1 MLQAVLDVAL
11 KGSVICASAWGLA
24 WIMRRSSAC
33 VRNRVWVFTL
43 ASLLVLPLLSFVTP
57 VWQLPLLPSIHQWG
71 GAAGGHLETAP
82 IGTPGLLNGAASA
95 AQLPGVAGGEATEA
109 AFGAHWSHWVL
120 LCLAA
125 GSLVVLLWTLA
136 WHLRVR
142 RIIRQAEPLGGG
154 WSELLQTLS
163 RSFRLHR
170 SVRLLKTPAVK
181 TGITVGTL
189 RPAIIL
195 PEHAEDWNEA
205 RRRFVIAHEL
215 AHIERHDA
223 LIEDLATVVTILYW
237 FNPLV
242 WMVLGRLRIE
252 RERDCDNAV
261 LRTGAKPSDYA
272 MQLMEIAKDVRGDT
286 AMVWQPARISQDS
299 NLKDRLL
306 HILNPDTRRGSA
318 GRRATLGAALLLMVL
333 ILPLSSLGVW
343 KHAAGEWVLPEVALP
358 AKSAMYWSEVVRP
371 ETSAAY
377 LVECLLMG
385 SGISAAVDV
394 FGRIVAQE
402 KSERDFYIDENEF
415 NQMGYRYMY
424 AGKTPEAI
432 AIFRMNVVA
441 FSSSWNVYDS
451 LGEAYLLAGQY
462 DLAGSNYKRSLQLGS
477 QNAEK
482 ALKNLQYIEQHN
494 ASGLQ
499 H

>member
-1 MLQAVLDVAL
+1 MLQTILDVAI
-11 KGSVICASAWGLA
+11 KGSVICAWAWGFA

-57 VWQLPLLPSIHQWG
+57 VWQLPLLPNIQQWG
-71 GAAGGHLETAP
+71 GASGVHAGIAS
-82 IGTPGLLNGAASA
+82 IGTPPVSNGAASGA
-95 AQLPGVAGGEATEA
+95 LWPGAQSGEAA
-109 AFGAHWSHWVL
+109 GRAFGGHWSHWVL
-120 LCLAA
+120 FGIAA
-125 GSLVVLLWTLA
+125 GSVIVLLWTLA
-136 WHLRVR
+136 WRLRIR
-142 RIIRQAEPLGGG
+142 RIIRQAEPLRGA
-154 WSELLQTLS
+154 WSELLETLS
-163 RSFRLHR
+163 RNFRLPR
-170 SVRLLKTPAVK
+170 GVRLLRTPAVK

-189 RPAIIL
+189 RPAVIL
-195 PEHAEDWNEA
+195 PEDAENWSGA

-242 WMVLGRLRIE
+242 WVALGRLRIE

-261 LRTGAKPSDYA
+261 LRMGAKPSDYA
-272 MQLMEIAKDVRGDT
+272 MQLMEIAKDVRGGA
-286 AMVWQPARISQDS
+286 AMAWQPARISQDS
-299 NLKDRLL
+299 KLKDRLL

-333 ILPLSSLGVW
+333 ILPLSALGVW
-343 KHAAGEWVLPEVALP
+343 KHAAGEWVIPNAAFPE
-358 AKSAMYWSEVVRP
+358 KSAMYWSQIGRP

-377 LVECLLMG
+377 LVECLLID
-385 SGISAAVDV
+385 SGIAEAMDA

-402 KSERDFYIDENEF
+402 KSERGFYIDENEF

-424 AGKTPEAI
+424 NGKTPEAI
-432 AIFRMNVVA
+432 AIFRMNVAA
-441 FSSSWNVYDS
+441 FPSSWNVYDS

-462 DLAGSNYKRSLQLGS
+462 DLAGANYEHSLELGS

-482 ALKNLQYIEQHN
+482 ALKNLQYIEEQN

-499 H
+499 R